1 MGPGSLMALT
11 DHINFSG
18 MNPLV
23 GGHDTDRFMDMSGA
37 YDMVLRRDLQD
48 AAGRCGLTLH
58 EGVYAWFSGPS
69 FETPAEVRAARALGA
84 DAVGMS
90 TVPETILARHAGMR
104 VAALSA
110 VVNLAAGLDATI
122 LSHQHTI
129 DVMATLANDAARLIA
144 AFVERQAT

>member
-1 MGPGSLMALT
+1 MALT
-11 DHINFSG
+11 DHINSSG
-18 MNPLV
+18 LNPLI
-23 GGHDTDRFMDMSGA
+23 GDRGADRFLDMGAA
-37 YDMVLRRDLQD
+37 YDADLRRDLQE

-69 FETPAEVRAARALGA
+69 FETPAEVRAARTLGA

-110 VVNLAAGLDATI
+110 IVNLAAGLDTTT

-129 DVMATLANDAARLIA
+129 DVMAGLAGDVERLIVAFA
-144 AFVERQAT
+144 ALQAA